1 MTFYGIRHVEKDI
14 CLKLAAKALY
24 RMSLNREYV
33 KITCTES
40 GQKSL
45 KVADWPVKVFL
56 ASFFTF
62 RNFLLVLF
70 CDRSLL
76 RVVVE
81 FR

>member
-24 RMSLNREYV
+24 RKSLNREYV

-56 ASFFTF
+56 ASFFHVSQ
-62 RNFLLVLF
+62 LLVGLIL
-70 CDRSLL
+70 RSLS
-76 RVVVE
+76 
-81 FR
+81 FKSCG